1 MANLA
6 IVNESRQAT
15 WPQGKG
21 EEIKMKARRFLT
33 IALGMMTVVLVIV
46 IVNAQQQEKKSPPT
60 PPMTGMDMQGQKMN
74 ERGDHV
80 MGFDHT
86 KTTHHFRLLSDGG
99 SIEVAANSP
108 QDTESRDQIRMHLGH
123 IAKMFAAG
131 NFKAPMLIH
140 DQVPPGVPLMQQLK
154 NDIQYKFEETEQG
167 ARIRIST
174 SSPEAL
180 RAIYDFL
187 RFQIKEHKTGDSL
200 DVGQ

>member
-1 MANLA
+1 
-6 IVNESRQAT
+6 
-15 WPQGKG
+15 
-21 EEIKMKARRFLT
+21 MKAKLYLV
-33 IALGMMTVVLVIV
+33 IALGIASAMLTVLAVK
-46 IVNAQQQEKKSPPT
+46 AQKTSPPT
-60 PPMTGMDMQGQKMN
+60 PATTDMAARPDEKMN

-86 KTTHHFRLLSDGG
+86 KTTHHFRLLPDGG

-123 IAKMFAAG
+123 IAKMFAGG
-131 NFKAPMLIH
+131 NFNAPMLIH
-140 DQVPPGVPLMQQLK
+140 DQIPPGVPVMQKLK
-154 NDIQYKFEETEQG
+154 SDIQYKFEETEQG

-174 SSPEAL
+174 NSPAAL

-200 DVGQ
+200 DVGPVI